1 MSKGRKITVVSI
13 EEGNMEFTKLLDGKR
28 VPKYHLRP
36 ETYGTID
43 ELNSFLGMA
52 RAVTKDKAIKKILFR
67 IQNHLF
73 VIGSDLA
80 LSGKDRTALEV
91 KITQKEVDWLVLLTR
106 DFKGLAKPD
115 HKFVIYGEILAS
127 SILDVARAIARRAER
142 QLAKM
147 RSKRILD
154 NLKLLEYLN
163 RLSGALYFIARYEE
177 KMAKVK
183 PKHPTYRA
191 LIEERERNG
200 FGGDET
206 RLRVPHVKHGKT

>member
-1 MSKGRKITVVSI
+1 MSKGQKITVVSI
-13 EEGNMEFTKLLDGKR
+13 EEGNMGFTKLLDGKR

-52 RAVTKDKAIKKILFR
+52 RAVTKDKTVKKILFN

-80 LSGKDRTALEV
+80 LSGKDRSALKGE
-91 KITQKEVDWLVLLTR
+91 ITQKEVDWLVLLTR
-106 DFKGLAKPD
+106 DFKTLAKPD
-115 HKFVIYGEILAS
+115 SKFIIYGETLAS

-147 RSKRILD
+147 KSKKILD

-163 RLSGALYFIARYEE
+163 HLSGVLYFIARYEE
-177 KMAKVK
+177 KRAKAK
-183 PKHPTYRA
+183 PKHPNYNLSTQGR
-191 LIEERERNG
+191 IPR
-200 FGGDET
+200 T
-206 RLRVPHVKHGKT
+206 

>member
-1 MSKGRKITVVSI
+1 MSKSQKITVVSI
-13 EEGNMEFTKLLDGKR
+13 EEGNMGFTKLLDGKR

-52 RAVTKDKAIKKILFR
+52 RAVTKDKTVKKILFS

-80 LSGKDRTALEV
+80 LSGKDRSALKGE
-91 KITQKEVDWLVLLTR
+91 ITQKEFHWLVLLTR
-106 DFKGLAKPD
+106 DFKTLAKPVP
-115 HKFVIYGEILAS
+115 KFIIYGETLPS

-142 QLAKM
+142 QLVKM
-147 RSKRILD
+147 KSKRILD

-163 RLSGALYFIARYEE
+163 HLSGVLYFIARYEE
-177 KMAKVK
+177 KRAKAK
-183 PKHPTYRA
+183 PKHPNYNLSNQGRIPRT
-191 LIEERERNG
+191 
-200 FGGDET
+200 
-206 RLRVPHVKHGKT
+206 

>member
-1 MSKGRKITVVSI
+1 VSKGQKITVVSI
-13 EEGNMEFTKLLDGKR
+13 EEGHKGFTKLLDGKR

-52 RAVTKDKAIKKILFR
+52 RAVTKDKTVKKILFS

-80 LSGKDRTALEV
+80 LSGKDRSALKGE
-91 KITQKEVDWLVLLTR
+91 ITQKEVDWLVLLAR
-106 DFKGLAKPD
+106 DFKTKVKPD
-115 HKFVIYGEILAS
+115 SKFIIYGETLVS
-127 SILDVARAIARRAER
+127 SILDVARAITRRAER

-147 RSKRILD
+147 KSKRILD

-163 RLSGALYFIARYEE
+163 YLSGLLYFIARYEE
-177 KMAKVK
+177 KRAKAK
-183 PKHPTYRA
+183 LKHPDYNLSTQVKR
-191 LIEERERNG
+191 
-200 FGGDET
+200 
-206 RLRVPHVKHGKT
+206 PHT

>member
-1 MSKGRKITVVSI
+1 MVITVK
-13 EEGNMEFTKLLDGKR
+13 EGNKGFTKLLDGKK

-52 RAVTKDKAIKKILFR
+52 RAVTKDRTIKKILFS
-67 IQNHLF
+67 IQSHF
-73 VIGSDLA
+73 IVIGSDLA

-91 KITQKEVDWLVLLTR
+91 EITQKEVDWLVLLTR
-106 DFKGLAKPD
+106 DFKTLANPD
-115 HKFVIYGEILAS
+115 HRFIIYGETLAS

-147 RSKRILD
+147 KSKRMLN

-163 RLSGALYFIARYEE
+163 RLSDLLFFIARYEE
-177 KMAKVK
+177 KKARVK
-183 PKHPTYRA
+183 PKHPTYDLSIQRGIPA
-191 LIEERERNG
+191 
-200 FGGDET
+200 T
-206 RLRVPHVKHGKT
+206 